1 MKTIS
6 SLITSLTIA
15 ALAQTINAQNPIVQ
29 TWCTTDPAPFVHND
43 TLYVYT
49 GHDEDGADFFW
60 MQEWRVYSTTD
71 MVNWTDHGSPLAL
84 ESFDWAKD
92 RAWAAQLC
100 ERNGKFYWYICA
112 VSKLTNTMAIG
123 VAEGD
128 TPTGP
133 FHDAIGKPLCEGS
146 WDYIDPTVLID
157 DDGRAYLYWGNPE
170 LYYVELNEDMV
181 SYKGEVQHFEMTPE
195 SFGGPSMHARR
206 KMMEEAKAR
215 GEELKTPSTW
225 VDSYTE
231 GPWIS
236 KRNGKYYMLYAAGG
250 VPEHIAYSMSD
261 HPLGPWTY
269 KGIIM
274 PQSNS
279 NAQTGAVGTDSFTNH
294 CGVIDYK
301 GHSYFFYH
309 NGWLGG
315 GFGRAVAVE
324 EFKYNADG
332 TFPTINP
339 TREGITQ
346 PLGTLNPYQRVEA
359 ETMAYS
365 KGLKAEQTDATGVY
379 ISEIHNGDWMQLRC
393 VDFGTP
399 EADEPQ
405 REVKVRA
412 ASGLRGGQIE
422 MHLDSL
428 GGTIIATID
437 ITGTGGWEQWQSF
450 KAPLTQKVS
459 GTHDLFLAFKGRK
472 GPKLFNLDYW
482 QISTPVRN
490 LWFWSDVPDPD
501 IIRVGEYYYLVS
513 TTMHL
518 MPGAP
523 VMRSKDLVT
532 WETVSYL
539 FDQIHD
545 TPRYDLTTPYQVGE
559 EAKGDNSGG
568 IGFGEGNDAIGTV
581 YGRGQWATSIRY
593 HEFKTGPLKGEKLFF
608 ALFTANDAP
617 HKSWLYKT
625 DDPAKGWTL
634 VARLPHYHDASLMF
648 DDDDRCY
655 VYYDGGDVKL
665 ARLSEDLTQADPAW
679 EIKNLHTRQLMP
691 MGLLEG
697 SRAFKHDGY
706 YYLSM
711 IAWPQSGRQQICYRS
726 KSIDG
731 PYDEMKVIL
740 KSKFGGWNF
749 VGQGTVVDGKDGE
762 WYGVIFQDRDGV
774 GRSLTLSPCEWV
786 DGWPL
791 IGNNPAIIP
800 AQGEGIDAEAERYVP
815 AYMQLYPE
823 ATATTAYTSN
833 LSSKGYI
840 SITKSDEFDQTT
852 TLGSM
857 VPLWQWNHNPVDSV
871 ARKNGKMMQPYW
883 TLNERPGYL
892 RLYTVDSSL
901 QPAGE
906 VTRGAKFGLYQAHNT
921 LTQRMEGP
929 TCAGAILLDI
939 RKMKD
944 GDRAGFAAFNG
955 HSGVLTIERNGSKTY
970 LVLTHEEIE
979 LTNQEHA
986 LRELKREEVARID
999 ISGKKQVALRITG
1012 DFQPGHNDNA
1022 TFWYNLDGSDQW
1034 TQIGGDYRMRFDYRR
1049 LFMGTKFAIF
1059 NYSTKQSGGYVD
1071 VDWFHYQHEVE

>member
-6 SLITSLTIA
+6 K
-15 ALAQTINAQNPIVQ
+15 ALALLAMSFASSSMAQNPIVQ
-29 TWCTTDPAPFVHND
+29 TCFTTDPAPFVHND

-49 GHDEDGADFFW
+49 GHDEEGADFFW

-71 MVNWTDHGSPLAL
+71 MVNWTDLGSPLAL
-84 ESFDWAKD
+84 ESFQWAND

-123 VAEGD
+123 VAVGD

-133 FHDAIGKPLCEGS
+133 FRDAIGKPLCEGS

-170 LYYVELNEDMV
+170 LYYVELNEDMI
-181 SYKGEVQHFEMTPE
+181 SYKGEVKHFDQDEQ

-206 KMMEEAKAR
+206 RMMEAAKNK
-215 GEELKTPSTW
+215 GEEFKAPSSW
-225 VDSYTE
+225 KDSYTE

-236 KRNGKYYMLYAAGG
+236 KRNGQYYMLYAAGG
-250 VPEHIAYSMSD
+250 VPEHIAYSTSKS
-261 HPLGPWTY
+261 PLGPWNY
-269 KGIIM
+269 QGIIM

-279 NAQTGAVGTDSFTNH
+279 DKATGKVGTDSFTNH
-294 CGVIDYK
+294 CGIIDYK
-301 GHSYFFYH
+301 GHRYFFYH

-315 GFGRAVAVE
+315 GFGRATAVE
-324 EFKYNADG
+324 EFEYNKDG
-332 TFPTINP
+332 SFPTIHP
-339 TREGITQ
+339 TKEGITN

-365 KGLKAEQTDATGVY
+365 KGLKTEQNEQVGVY
-379 ISEIHNGDWMQLRC
+379 VCDIHNGDWMKLRE
-393 VDFGTP
+393 VDFGKP
-399 EADEPQ
+399 QENEPL
-405 REVKVRA
+405 REIKVRA
-412 ASGLRGGQIE
+412 ASGLRGGSIE
-422 MHLDSL
+422 YHLDSIQ
-428 GGTIIATID
+428 GPCIATVAIE
-437 ITGTGGWEQWQSF
+437 GTGGWEQWHTF
-450 KAPLTQKVS
+450 KSSLSQKVE
-459 GTHDLFLAFKGRK
+459 GVHDLYLAFKGRK
-472 GPKLFNLDYW
+472 GPKLFNLDSW
-482 QISTPVRN
+482 QISTPVNN

-523 VMRSKDLVT
+523 VMRSRDLVT

-545 TPRYDLTTPYQVGE
+545 TPRYDLETPYQVGE

-593 HEFKTGPLKGEKLFF
+593 HEFQTGPMKGQKLFF
-608 ALFTANDAP
+608 ALFSANDAP

-625 DDPAKGWTL
+625 EDPAKGWTL

-655 VYYDGGDVKL
+655 IYYNGGDVQL
-665 ARLSEDLTQADPAW
+665 AKLSEDLSKPDPNW
-679 EIKNLHTRQLMP
+679 EVKNLHTRNLMP
-691 MGLLEG
+691 TGLLEG
-697 SRAFKHDGY
+697 SRAFKKDGF

-711 IAWPQSGRQQICYRS
+711 ISWPQTGRQQICYRS
-726 KSIDG
+726 KNVAG

-749 VGQGTVVDGKDGE
+749 VGQGTVVEGKEGE

-774 GRSLTLSPCEWV
+774 GRALTLSPCEWV
-786 DGWPL
+786 EGWPI
-791 IGNNPAIIP
+791 IGTNPAVTP
-800 AQGEGIDAEAERYVP
+800 ADAEGVDAQAERYVP
-815 AYMQLYPE
+815 TYMNLYKE
-823 ATATTAYTSN
+823 AYTPSRYTSELHQN
-833 LSSKGYI
+833 GYI
-840 SITKSDEFDQTT
+840 SITKSDDFDTETT
-852 TLGSM
+852 IGTD
-857 VPLWQWNHNPVDSV
+857 VPLWQWNHNPVDSM
-871 ARKNGKMMQPYW
+871 AGKKGMIGCW
-883 TLNERPGYL
+883 SVNERPGYL
-892 RLYTVDSSL
+892 RLRTTPASLEKVGDS
-901 QPAGE
+901 
-906 VTRGAKFGLYQAHNT
+906 TRGALFGIYQAHNT

-929 TCAGAILLDI
+929 TCDGAILLDVSH
-939 RKMKD
+939 MKD

-955 HSGVLTIERNGSKTY
+955 HSGVLTIERNGGKTE
-970 LVLTHEEIE
+970 LVLTHEEVE

-986 LRELKREEVARID
+986 LREVKREEVARI
-999 ISGKKQVALRITG
+999 SLNGKRQIALKITG
-1012 DFQPGHNDNA
+1012 DFRPGKKDNA
-1022 TFWYNLDGSDQW
+1022 TFWYSLDGGKQW
-1034 TQIGGDYRMRFDYRR
+1034 QQIGGDYRMRFDYRR

-1059 NYSTKQSGGYVD
+1059 NYATRTSGGYVD
-1071 VDWFHYQHEVE
+1071 VDWFHYNH